1 MANDN
6 EHPYIKELNVTAK
19 VDMSNKKIQDIVTR
33 LPKMFEEGLK
43 FKRAGDDV
51 MLYVML
57 KRYVDAVAWVQKH
70 RLYNSNSNEYQR
82 YIVPKHVEEAKT
94 AIDSLIIK
102 FKDLHQLQ
110 QQKQQVIAKPK
121 IKSEEKEPDDETYLD
136 KISSLPDIP
145 DDEPLNNNV
154 VINNNNN
161 NNNNVEKN
169 EFITCT
175 DFFIVVDSSKTLVL
189 DVRSHNDYLQS
200 KIRSH
205 KCVNIPDEC
214 IKLGTL
220 AKNYTQYIEDPKEI
234 SFYEDRSVK
243 FINILVLVDWSTTPE
258 TLKPNSPI
266 ALMAKILRDWDPGT
280 TKAGILM
287 LKGGFKEWL
296 DTYPT
301 WVTNPKVTCPSERD
315 HPEFDIPP
323 IDFPSFQKERPP
335 APKLTPI
342 NNSLNDQDISRFSQG
357 FDQMDIDTN
366 INSYHGGND
375 RKIKPVKPP
384 IDRTKKPADKDPDVV
399 QYFETLKQRNCLAED
414 QVKLERQ
421 LYLLEQKLF
430 DDIKIG
436 GDGQELEDKKD
447 VVKQTLDKILED
459 KKKNKRELI
468 EKKSLVKNKLKNV
481 TSEETKLDIIFFD
494 IENRIKETQSNR
506 KEVTKKLDKLLK
518 ERDTLKINKTNN
530 YDSEIYKE
538 PLKSEESTLPINS
551 DLKRSLSSP
560 NLAQFENLKTPT
572 FDRSSK
578 PTDLR
583 KNDYGNSH
591 SNKSVDDSNLS
602 HMKPVFMDGVQ
613 RGTTGLKNLGN
624 SCYMSSIIQCLSNT
638 PILST
643 YFRDNSYEDDL
654 HRNGNYGKN
663 SKLVTAFAQV
673 IKSLWTGT
681 IRHISPIELKST
693 LGSLSNEFGTNEQ
706 QDSHEFLI
714 LLLEWM
720 HLALRTD
727 DKEKPRAIQMTEAEK
742 QYEQSL
748 EGKRSVLTELFNGQ
762 SRSTCTCM
770 YCGFQSITY
779 ETFNSLTLSVPENAP
794 CSLSDCLDQYLS
806 VQIIPEWKCSK
817 CKVPRKATKKC
828 DFVRLPPIIIIHL
841 NRFSGTD
848 GIMSKK
854 NTSVKCPLSNL
865 NLRHYIPN
873 NSNQNYNYN
882 MYGLSYHVG
891 GIHGGH
897 YTAYCKNVPIQ
908 KWFKYDDDRVTPV
921 SESDVKNISSNAYLL
936 FYSAMPD
943 Q

>member
-6 EHPYIKELNVTAK
+6 EHPYIKQLNARAK
-19 VDMSNKKIQDIVTR
+19 VDLSDKKIQDVAKR

-43 FKRAGDDV
+43 FKRAGNDD
-51 MLYVML
+51 MLYVMM
-57 KRYVDAVAWVQKH
+57 KRYLDSVAWVQKN
-70 RLYNSNSNEYQR
+70 RLYNSNSNEYQQ
-82 YIVPKHVEEAKT
+82 YIVPRHVEEAKT
-94 AIDSLIIK
+94 TIDSLSIK
-102 FKDLHQLQ
+102 FEESHKQ
-110 QQKQQVIAKPK
+110 QQQQQQVIVKPK

-169 EFITCT
+169 EFMTCT
-175 DFFIVVDSSKTLVL
+175 DLYNVIDSNKTLVL
-189 DVRSHNDYLQS
+189 DVRSHDDYLLS
-200 KIRSH
+200 KIKSR
-205 KCVNIPDEC
+205 KCVNIPEEC

-220 AKNYTQYIEDPKEI
+220 AKNYTHYIVDPKEI

-258 TLKPNSPI
+258 TLKLSSPI

-280 TKAGILM
+280 TKAEILM

-301 WVTNPKVTCPSERD
+301 WVTDPNVTCPSERN
-315 HPEFDIPP
+315 HPEYDIPP

-335 APKLTPI
+335 APKRTPI
-342 NNSLNDQDISRFSQG
+342 NNSLNDLDISRLSQG
-357 FDQMDIDTN
+357 FDKMDIDTN
-366 INSYHGGND
+366 INSYHDSNDD
-375 RKIKPVKPP
+375 RKIKTVKPP
-384 IDRTKKPADKDPDVV
+384 IDRTKKPADKDPEIV

-414 QVKLERQ
+414 QEKLEKQ
-421 LYLLEQKLF
+421 LWHLEQQLF
-430 DDIKIG
+430 DVIKIG
-436 GDGQELEDKKD
+436 GDGEELKDEKD
-447 VVKQTLDKILED
+447 VVKKTLDKILQD
-459 KKKNKRELI
+459 KKKNKSELI

-481 TSEETKLDIIFFD
+481 TSEETKLDLRFGD
-494 IENRIKETQSNR
+494 IENRIKETQLKR
-506 KEVTKKLDKLLK
+506 EEVIKKLDKLLK
-518 ERDTLKINKTNN
+518 ERDALKINKANN

-538 PLKSEESTLPINS
+538 PLKSEESTLTINS

-560 NLAQFENLKTPT
+560 NLAQVKKIKLTKDFENLKIPT

-578 PTDLR
+578 PTDVR
-583 KNDYGNSH
+583 KNNYDNSR
-591 SNKSVDDSNLS
+591 SKKSVDDSNLS

-613 RGTTGLKNLGN
+613 QGTTGLKNLGN

-638 PILST
+638 PILSN
-643 YFRDNSYEDDL
+643 YFRNNSYEDDL

-673 IKSLWTGT
+673 IKSLWTST

-727 DKEKPRAIQMTEAEK
+727 DKKIPRDTQMTEAEK

-762 SRSTCTCM
+762 SCSTCTCM
-770 YCGFQSITY
+770 HCGFQSITY

-806 VQIIPEWKCSK
+806 VQIIPEWKCPK
-817 CKVPRKATKKC
+817 CKVPRQATKKC

-854 NTSVKCPLSNL
+854 NTSVKCPLNNL

-873 NSNQNYNYN
+873 NSNHNYNYN

-897 YTAYCKNVPIQ
+897 YTAYCKNVQIQ
-908 KWFKYDDDRVTPV
+908 K
-921 SESDVKNISSNAYLL
+921 
-936 FYSAMPD
+936 
-943 Q
+943 